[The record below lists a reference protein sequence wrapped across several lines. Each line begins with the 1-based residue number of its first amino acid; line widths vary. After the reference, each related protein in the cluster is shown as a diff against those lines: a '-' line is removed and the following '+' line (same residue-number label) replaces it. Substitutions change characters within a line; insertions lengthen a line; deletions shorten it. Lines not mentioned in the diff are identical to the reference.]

1 MSSVTNTN
9 LPALRIQQAL
19 ANNHRALESAMGRL
33 ATGQRMGSSAD
44 DAAGQTIGNRLS
56 SQIRGLDMAVRNAN
70 DGISLL
76 QTADSA
82 TQEMS
87 SMLWRMKELAIQSAN
102 DTNDQ
107 TDRDALHTE
116 FGALQAQL
124 GAVIG
129 NTEWNGSKVLSG
141 EAGASGSVRFHVGPS
156 SSDFFSVD
164 MATLDTGS
172 LHDLMQSSALISSQV
187 GATGVLTSIDEA
199 LTELSN
205 SRSTW
210 GAAANRLVHAADN
223 AVNVSMNSSAARSR
237 IMDTDYAQ
245 TTADMARAMIL
256 NQAGSAL
263 LSQANHQPML
273 VLALLS

>member
-1 MSSVTNTN
+1 MSSTINTN
-9 LPALRIQQAL
+9 LSALRIQYAL
-19 ANNHRALESAMGRL
+19 TGSHRALETAMGRL
-33 ATGQRMGSSAD
+33 TTGERIGSAAD
-44 DAAGQTIGNRLS
+44 DAAGSAIGQRLTS
-56 SQIRGLDMAVRNAN
+56 RIRGLNMAVRNAN

-87 SMLWRMKELAIQSAN
+87 AMLWRMKELAIQSAN
-102 DTNDQ
+102 DTNSQ
-107 TDRDALHTE
+107 SDRDALHTE
-116 FGALQAQL
+116 FGQLQAQL
-124 GAVIG
+124 GAVIS

-141 EAGASGSVRFHVGPS
+141 GAGVSGSVQFHVGAS
-156 SSDFFSVD
+156 SADHFSVD
-164 MATLDTGS
+164 MSTLDTGS
-172 LHDLMQSSALISSQV
+172 LHDVIQSSVVISSQT
-187 GATGVLTSIDEA
+187 GATGVLADIDSA

-223 AVNVSMNSSAARSR
+223 ATNVSINSSASRSR

-256 NQAGSAL
+256 NQAGSAM
-263 LSQANHQPML
+263 LSQANHSPVM
-273 VLALLS
+273 VLALLR